1 MLSEK
6 LLPTTV
12 VGSYPQPDWLV
23 DRDVL
28 TRGTVPRVLQQ
39 GFWRVPSK
47 SLPEALD
54 DASTVAIRDMERAG
68 IDVITDGEVR
78 RQSYSSAFATALSGV
93 DPERP
98 GIVPGRRAG
107 TTVEVP
113 RVVGPIA
120 RDRPVLLEDARFL
133 RAATDRA
140 VKVTVPGP
148 FTLSQQCVD
157 EHYGDPRALALAFAE
172 AVNAEVRDLFAAG
185 VDVVQ
190 LDEPWLQARADAAR
204 EFGVEAI
211 DRALDGAAGVTA
223 LHLCFG
229 YAAKVPG
236 AKPNAYDFLGEL
248 DGCGVQQVS
257 VEAAQ
262 PNLDL
267 HSLQLLPSK
276 IVVLGVLDL
285 GSPEVETPETVA
297 ARIRAALRHLPPKR
311 LVLAPDCGMK
321 YLPRPM
327 AFGKLQAL
335 AKGAAIVRRE
345 MEIWEDAAP

>member
-1 MLSEK
+1 MLPDK

-28 TRGTVPRVLQQ
+28 MRGTVPRVLQR
-39 GFWRVPSK
+39 GFWRVPDE
-47 SLPEALD
+47 SLAEALD
-54 DASTVAIRDMERAG
+54 DAATAAIRDMERAG

-78 RQSYSSAFATALSGV
+78 RQSYSSAFATALGGV

-113 RVVGPIA
+113 RVTGPIV
-120 RDRPVLLEDARFL
+120 RESPVLLDDARFL

-157 EHYGDPRALALAFAE
+157 DHYGDPRALALAFAE

-190 LDEPWLQARADAAR
+190 LDEPWLQARAEAAR
-204 EFGVEAI
+204 AFGVEAI
-211 DRALDGAAGVTA
+211 DRALEGATGVTA

-236 AKPNAYDFLGEL
+236 DKPNAYDFLAEL
-248 DGCGVQQVS
+248 DASSVQQVS

-262 PNLDL
+262 PGLDL
-267 HSLQLLPSK
+267 FSLRLLPSK
-276 IVVLGVLDL
+276 TIVLGALDL
-285 GSPEVETPETVA
+285 GDPVVETPEAVA
-297 ARIRAALRHLPPKR
+297 GRIRAAMGHVPPER

-321 YLPRPM
+321 YLPRAV

-335 AKGAAIVRRE
+335 AQGAAIVRRE
-345 MEIWEDAAP
+345 LEIMEDAAP

>member
-1 MLSEK
+1 MPDEK

-12 VGSYPQPDWLV
+12 VGSYPQPDWLI

-28 TRGTVPRVLQQ
+28 TRGTVPRVLQH
-39 GFWRVPSK
+39 GFWRVPDET
-47 SLPEALD
+47 LPEALD
-54 DASTVAIRDMERAG
+54 DAVTVAIRDMERAG
-68 IDVITDGEVR
+68 LDVITDGEVR

-93 DPERP
+93 DPGRP

-113 RVVGPIA
+113 RVVSPITRA
-120 RDRPVLLEDARFL
+120 SPVLLDDARYL
-133 RAATDRA
+133 RRCTDRA

-190 LDEPWLQARADAAR
+190 LDEPWLQARAEAAR

-211 DRALDGAAGVTA
+211 NTALHGADGVTA

-236 AKPNAYDFLGEL
+236 SKPNAYDFLGEL
-248 DGCGVQQVS
+248 DACSVHQVS

-267 HSLQLLPSK
+267 HSLRLLPSK
-276 IVVLGVLDL
+276 TVVLGVLDL

-297 ARIRAALRHLPPKR
+297 SRIRAALRHLAPER

-321 YLPRPM
+321 YLPRPV

-335 AKGAAIVRRE
+335 SQGAAIVRRE
-345 MEIWEDAAP
+345 LEIWEDAAP

>member
-1 MLSEK
+1 MLPDK

-28 TRGTVPRVLQQ
+28 MRGTVPRVLQR
-39 GFWRVPSK
+39 GFWRVPDE
-47 SLPEALD
+47 SLAEALD
-54 DASTVAIRDMERAG
+54 DAATVAIRDMERAG

-78 RQSYSSAFATALSGV
+78 RQSYSSAFATALGGV

-113 RVVGPIA
+113 RIVGPIV
-120 RDRPVLLEDARFL
+120 RESPVLLDDARFL

-157 EHYGDPRALALAFAE
+157 DHYGDPRALALAFAE
-172 AVNAEVRDLFAAG
+172 AVNAEVLDLFAAG

-190 LDEPWLQARADAAR
+190 LDEPWLQARAEAAR
-204 EFGVEAI
+204 AFGVEAI
-211 DRALDGAAGVTA
+211 DRALEGATGVTT

-236 AKPNAYDFLGEL
+236 AKPNAYDFLAEL
-248 DGCGVQQVS
+248 DASSVQQVS

-262 PNLDL
+262 PGLDL
-267 HSLQLLPSK
+267 FSLRLLPSK
-276 IVVLGVLDL
+276 TIVLGALDL
-285 GSPEVETPETVA
+285 GDPTVETPEAVA
-297 ARIRAALRHLPPKR
+297 GRIRAAMGHVPPER

-321 YLPRPM
+321 YLPRAV

-335 AKGAAIVRRE
+335 AQGAAIVRRD
-345 MEIWEDAAP
+345 MEIMEDAAP

>member
-1 MLSEK
+1 MLPDK

-28 TRGTVPRVLQQ
+28 QRGTVPRVLQS
-39 GFWRVPSK
+39 GFWRVPDAA
-47 SLPEALD
+47 LAEALD
-54 DASTVAIRDMERAG
+54 DAATVALRDMERAG
-68 IDVITDGEVR
+68 IDIITDGEVR
-78 RQSYSSAFATALSGV
+78 RQSYSSAFATALGGI

-98 GIVPGRRAG
+98 GIVQGRRVG

-120 RDRPVLLEDARFL
+120 RERPVLLEEARFL

-140 VKVTVPGP
+140 VKVTIPGP

-157 EHYGDPRALALAFAE
+157 EHYRDPRTLALAFAE
-172 AVNAEVRDLFAAG
+172 AVNAEVRGLFSAG

-190 LDEPWLQARADAAR
+190 LDEPWLQARAEAAR

-211 DRALDGAAGVTA
+211 DRALEGATGVTA

-236 AKPNAYDFLGEL
+236 AKPNAYDFLAEL
-248 DGCGVQQVS
+248 DSSCVQQVS
-257 VEAAQ
+257 IETAQ
-262 PNLDL
+262 PELDL
-267 HSLQLLPSK
+267 RSLQSLPSK
-276 IVVLGVLDL
+276 TVIAGVLDL
-285 GSPEVETPETVA
+285 GSLDVETPELVA
-297 ARIRAALRHLPPKR
+297 ERIRAALRHLPPDR

-321 YLPRPM
+321 YLPRPI
-327 AFGKLQAL
+327 AFAKLQSL
-335 AKGAAIVRRE
+335 AQGAAIVRRE
-345 MEIWEDAAP
+345 LEIMEDAAP

>member
-1 MLSEK
+1 MLPDK

-23 DRDVL
+23 DREAL
-28 TRGTVPRVLQQ
+28 TRGTVPRVLQR
-39 GFWRVPSK
+39 GFWRVPGA
-47 SLPEALD
+47 SLAEALD
-54 DASTVAIRDMERAG
+54 DAATTAVRDMERAG

-78 RQSYSSAFATALSGV
+78 RQSYSSAFATALGGV

-113 RVVGPIA
+113 RVTGPIA
-120 RDRPVLLEDARFL
+120 REAPVLLDEARFL
-133 RAATDRA
+133 RAATEHA

-157 EHYGDPRALALAFAE
+157 ERYGDPRALALAFAE

-190 LDEPWLQARADAAR
+190 LDEPWLQARAEAAR
-204 EFGVEAI
+204 DFGVEAI
-211 DRALDGAAGVTA
+211 DRALEGAAGVTA

-236 AKPNAYDFLGEL
+236 AKPNAYDFLAEL
-248 DGCGVQQVS
+248 DASSVQQVS
-257 VEAAQ
+257 IEAAQ

-267 HSLQLLPSK
+267 RSLQLLPSK
-276 IVVLGVLDL
+276 TVVVGVLDL
-285 GSPEVETPETVA
+285 GSPEVETPEVVA
-297 ARIRAALRHLPPKR
+297 GRIRAALRHLPPDR

-321 YLPRPM
+321 YLPM
-327 AFGKLQAL
+327 AVAFGKLQAL
-335 AKGAAIVRRE
+335 ARGAGIVRRE
-345 MEIWEDAAP
+345 LEIMEDAAP

>member
-1 MLSEK
+1 MLSDK

-28 TRGTVPRVLQQ
+28 TRGTVPRVLQR
-39 GFWRVPSK
+39 GFWRVPDA
-47 SLPEALD
+47 SLAEALD
-54 DASTVAIRDMERAG
+54 DAATVAVRDMERAG

-78 RQSYSSAFATALSGV
+78 RQSYSSAFATALEGV

-120 RDRPVLLEDARFL
+120 RRSPVLLDEARFL
-133 RAATDRA
+133 RAASERA

-157 EHYGDPRALALAFAE
+157 EHYGDPRALALSFAD
-172 AVNAEVRDLFAAG
+172 AVNDEVRDLFAAG

-190 LDEPWLQARADAAR
+190 LDEPWLQARAEAAR
-204 EFGVEAI
+204 DFGVEAI
-211 DRALDGAAGVTA
+211 DRALEGASGVTA
-223 LHLCFG
+223 VHLCFG

-236 AKPNAYDFLGEL
+236 AKPNAYDFLAEL
-248 DGCGVQQVS
+248 DASSVQQVS
-257 VEAAQ
+257 IEAAQ
-262 PNLDL
+262 PGLDL
-267 HSLQLLPSK
+267 RSLQLLPSK
-276 IVVLGVLDL
+276 TVVVGVLDL
-285 GSPEVETPETVA
+285 GSPDVETPELVA
-297 ARIRAALRHLPPKR
+297 ERIRAALRHLPPER

-321 YLPRPM
+321 YLPRPV

-335 AKGAAIVRRE
+335 ARGAAIVRRE
-345 MEIWEDAAP
+345 LEIMEDAAP